1 MAGKAHTSDRKSDG
15 KPRKLRKA
23 TNVRSQRRQ
32 AKAIVEERLGRKL
45 KKGELVH
52 HKDGKTSNNSPSN
65 LKVVSGRKS
74 HEKIH
79 PGKPRTKAGNKS
91 RKKSK

>member
-1 MAGKAHTSDRKSDG
+1 MAARKGFTSKRKSDG

-23 TNVRSQRRQ
+23 TNERSQRRQ
-32 AKAIVEERLGRKL
+32 AKAIVEARLGRKL

-52 HKDGKTSNNSPSN
+52 HKDGNTANNSPKN
-65 LKVVSGRKS
+65 LQIVKGRKP

-79 PGKPRTKAGNKS
+79 PGK
-91 RKKSK
+91 